1 MAHRSILVFP
11 DDGAK
16 MIIDSILE
24 AKKSLRIKMFVFS
37 DPELIYAVIDAHK
50 RGLDV
55 KVMLNPARR
64 SGEEENESTRRL
76 FEQAGVN
83 VKDTNPFFGLTH
95 EKSMVVDDRLAFIK
109 SLNWETK
116 NLTETRDYA
125 IITANPHEVEEVIMC
140 FEADWERTDFN
151 PGESARLIWCS
162 INGRDRIARFIDDA
176 RHSLF
181 IQNERYQD
189 LVIIERIIRAA
200 TRGVK
205 VHVMV
210 RPPHT
215 LKKEKL
221 IEGVG
226 GLRIM
231 DDVGIKIHKLKH
243 LKLHGKML
251 LADGCRAIVGSIN
264 LTPGSFDDRR
274 ELAIEVNDAEIVDRL
289 HEIAQYDWEN
299 SHKLD
304 LTDAGLFEDLEFRGE
319 GGSEK
324 FILDPENH
332 SKNINHDH
340 DHDHDHKHNHD
351 HDDEHKHKQNH
362 DHDDEHKHKH
372 NHDHDHKHNHN
383 HNKD

>member
-1 MAHRSILVFP
+1 MAYRSILVFP
-11 DDGAK
+11 DDTVK
-16 MIIDSILE
+16 LILDAIHE
-24 AKKSLRIKMFVFS
+24 ARKSLRIKMFIFS
-37 DPELIYAVIDAHK
+37 DPDLIDAVIGAHK

-64 SGEEENESTRRL
+64 NGDEENENTRKL
-76 FEQAGVN
+76 LVKAGVT
-83 VKDTNPFFGLTH
+83 VKDTNPFFVLTH
-95 EKSMVVDDRLAFIK
+95 EKSMVVDDKLAFIK

-125 IITANPHEVEEVIMC
+125 IMTSYAHEVEEVILC
-140 FEADWERTDFN
+140 FEADWERTDFT
-151 PGESARLIWCS
+151 PGENARLILCS
-162 INGRDRIARFIDDA
+162 INGRARIARFIDDA
-176 RHSLF
+176 KHSLF

-264 LTPGSFDDRR
+264 LTSGSFDDRR
-274 ELAIEVNDAEIVDRL
+274 ELAIEVNDTEIVERL
-289 HEIAQYDWEN
+289 HEIAKFDWEN
-299 SHKLD
+299 SHRLD

-324 FILDPENH
+324 LVLDPE
-332 SKNINHDH
+332 
-340 DHDHDHKHNHD
+340 DHKKDKNHKHDHNHD
-351 HDDEHKHKQNH
+351 HG
-362 DHDDEHKHKH
+362 
-372 NHDHDHKHNHN
+372 HNHN
-383 HNKD
+383 